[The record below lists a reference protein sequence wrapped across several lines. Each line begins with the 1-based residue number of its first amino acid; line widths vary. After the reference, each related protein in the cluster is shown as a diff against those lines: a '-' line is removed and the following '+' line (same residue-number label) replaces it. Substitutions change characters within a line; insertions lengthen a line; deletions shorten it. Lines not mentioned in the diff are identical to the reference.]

1 MKQAVLLGIGCNV
14 QPMTQIPKILNVLV
28 VRFNQVWLSRL
39 VMTKPVGVKNAAD
52 FCNGVLYFYS
62 DLSEQALNEWCK
74 QSEQQVG
81 RAPQDCKS
89 RQVADLDL
97 LWCGP
102 SNQRLDPAAL
112 ITESYYQQP
121 ARDVLTFVD
130 RLAVNT
136 TTLVSQSVDIL
147 RVSGPNG
154 EVLGDKPTTIEKQ
167 ILPSKING
175 F

>member
-14 QPMTQIPKILNVLV
+14 QPITQVPKILNVLV
-28 VRFNQVWLSRL
+28 ARFDQVWLSRL
-39 VMTKPVGVKNAAD
+39 VMTKPVGVNNAAD

-74 QSEQQVG
+74 QSEQQIG

-102 SNQRLDPAAL
+102 SSQRLDPTAI

-121 ARDVLTFVD
+121 AKDVLTLVD
-130 RLAVNT
+130 RLASNAT
-136 TTLVSQSVDIL
+136 TFVSQPVNVL
-147 RVSGPNG
+147 RVSGPNS
-154 EVLGDKPTTIEKQ
+154 EVVGDKPTTIEKQ
-167 ILPSKING
+167 VLPSKIKG